1 MGQIIWS
8 RPALQD
14 VKAIGEYIGR
24 DSIVRADLMVSR
36 IIEASYR
43 IAEFPLAGRP
53 IPEVKRPNCREV
65 LIGPYRVMY
74 RILGDRI
81 RITGVIHG
89 ARNWGNP

>member
-14 VKAIGEYIGR
+14 VKAIGEYIAR

-43 IAEFPLAGRP
+43 IAEFPQAGRL
-53 IPEVKRPNCREV
+53 IPEVKKPNCREV
-65 LIGPYRVMY
+65 FIGPYRIMY
-74 RILGDRI
+74 RVLGDSI
-81 RITGVIHG
+81 CITAVVHG